1 MHKIE
6 KEKQV
11 ESLPLHLRLKKQQM
25 LKSVN
30 SHYDQDEVDQAV
42 ERITKRN
49 CQSVF
54 KAQSRADVDS
64 RLRNRTGTPAVG
76 HYSPRW
82 DFLDKKEKG
91 YHNYSPAA
99 ENEGSLRKRMLNFQ

>member
-1 MHKIE
+1 
-6 KEKQV
+6 
-11 ESLPLHLRLKKQQM
+11 M

-42 ERITKRN
+42 ERITRRN

-54 KAQSRADVDS
+54 KAQSRAEVDS
-64 RLRNRTGTPAVG
+64 RLRNRTSTPAVG

-82 DFLDKKEKG
+82 DFLDKREKG
-91 YHNYSPAA
+91 YHKYGPTE
-99 ENEGSLRKRMLNFQ
+99 ENEGSLRKRMLNLQ